1 MGAPRMKIT
10 LMNGPRAT
18 ALPMSASRATVPLTS
33 VPRAMALP
41 VQ

>member
-18 ALPMSASRATVPLTS
+18 VLTSAPRAT
-33 VPRAMALP
+33 ALP